1 MSESTTRTAGAAA
14 RPAGLPG
21 RPAAP
26 RPYDGRHVT
35 PAAAGLGWGRY
46 LRGQFQLSWRVFWR
60 NRRSTFI
67 GFLLPVVLN
76 LVVAAP
82 LRDREIGGVNAAGYT
97 TVGFIGLAM
106 VTSFVNL
113 LNAVVARRDEL
124 VLKRLRGTEVPQSA
138 IFAGQLAVSAVV
150 LLIQSV
156 ILGAVSVIWFHAPL
170 PADPALF
177 LLALA
182 LGYLVF
188 GAFAFALAGFT
199 PSAETSPLVATPVLL
214 LCMFG
219 AGVFTPLQSLPAV
232 LRAPARDLPLAPVI
246 QSLRTAWFGR
256 DFGRETWDGAAL
268 RHLGLVDGWQ
278 SAAPGLLITLA
289 WLAAAVMV
297 TRRFFRWE
305 PRRG

>member
-1 MSESTTRTAGAAA
+1 MTESSTSQTSPMSAESRTS
-14 RPAGLPG
+14 
-21 RPAAP
+21 PAAP
-26 RPYDGRHVT
+26 VSPEFRASGTTSAP
-35 PAAAGLGWGRY
+35 GLGWTGY
-46 LRGQFQLSWRVFWR
+46 LRGQFLLSWRVFWR

-82 LRDREIGGVNAAGYT
+82 LRDKEIGGVNAAGYT
-97 TVGFIGLAM
+97 TIGFIGLAM

-150 LLIQSV
+150 LLIQTV
-156 ILGAVSVIWFHAPL
+156 VLGGVSVLWFHSPL
-170 PADPALF
+170 PADPM
-177 LLALA
+177 LLLLTLA
-182 LGYLVF
+182 VGYLVF

-199 PSAETSPLVATPVLL
+199 PSAETAPLVATPVLL

-232 LRAPARDLPLAPVI
+232 LRVPAGDLPLAPVI
-246 QSLRTAWFGR
+246 RSLRTAWFGR
-256 DFGRETWDGAAL
+256 DFGHETWGGAPL
-268 RHLGLVDGWQ
+268 PHLTLLHGWQ
-278 SAAPGLLITLA
+278 SAAPGLLITAA
-289 WLAAAVMV
+289 WLAAAVV
-297 TRRFFRWE
+297 ITRRSFRWE